1 MAAAAALAGWVT
13 ATDCVFGRMVTCGKV
28 ALAVLLT
35 CDWFTYKS
43 KCTHHFRCLRVCGR
57 LCGQWKFRANIGEV
71 PDATRVRGSQPCSL
85 VVAQLVLKETAQNLL
100 AQHAVSRQRF
110 TELAEVLHFLTI
122 SSQ

>member
-35 CDWFTYKS
+35 CDWFTHKS
-43 KCTHHFRCLRVCGR
+43 KCTHHFRCLHVRPALWTV
-57 LCGQWKFRANIGEV
+57 EV
-71 PDATRVRGSQPCSL
+71 PCQHRRGARCNETVRGSQPCSL

-122 SSQ
+122 